1 MMACCFA
8 QVGLV
13 PSSGTGPQVNGA
25 TIGIAVAIVIAVV
38 VGIVVAAI
46 IAVVMFRSRNN
57 RK

>member
-1 MMACCFA
+1 MTCCFP

-13 PSSGTGPQVNGA
+13 PESGTGPQVNGA
-25 TIGIAVAIVIAVV
+25 TIGIVVVVVIAVV

-46 IAVVMFRSRNN
+46 IAVVVFRSRKT